1 MNKKRKKNRL
11 MLLQTTETKT
21 NAEILAEVALRSRL
35 SACVQRTDI
44 QSHYFWNQS
53 KQDSLEVCRENEIL
67 LSFKVFKRDFKA
79 LRKLILQHHSYEIP
93 EIIGI
98 KLYKVSQDYKKWC
111 KEMRDV

>member
-1 MNKKRKKNRL
+1 

>member
-1 MNKKRKKNRL
+1 MNKKRKKSRL
-11 MLLQTTETKT
+11 MLLQTTATKT
-21 NAEILAEVALRSRL
+21 NAEVLVEVALRSKL
-35 SACVQRTDI
+35 SACVQQTDI

-53 KQDSLEVCRENEIL
+53 KQDSLEICRENEIL

-98 KLYKVSQDYKKWC
+98 KLYQVFQDYKKWC
-111 KEMRDV
+111 KEMRNA